1 VEPTFAARLV
11 AVEDTPEAIDEL
23 AISERWG
30 DGLPVVPPTPERVR
44 AMLRYTDRRP
54 DQIVARIAPGFGEAS
69 VERIAINAVL
79 AGCQP
84 CYLPVVIAAVEAVA
98 EPTFNL
104 QAIQTTTNPVAV
116 MLLVNGPA
124 AAQLGINAGHNCLG
138 QGWRANATLGRALRL
153 ILQNIGRA
161 LPGDMDRATQGQ
173 PGKYSMSCAENEA
186 ANPWEPLH
194 VERGFEPTVS
204 TVTVIGAAGTINVLS
219 VARETDDLLK
229 ALAGSVACP
238 GGNDYLRGGYPV
250 ILLGPE
256 HAAVLART
264 GLSKAE
270 IKQRLWR
277 QSRIPARDFA
287 QADLARL
294 TRTRE
299 QRLGPIEAETLIPI
313 ADEPSHL
320 IVVVAGGPGT
330 HSTWLP
336 TFGLTTPVTRPVID
350 SHGVPITRFGIPVH

>member
-1 VEPTFAARLV
+1 MEPTFAARLV

-23 AISERWG
+23 ALSERWG
-30 DGLPVVPPTPERVR
+30 DGLPVVPPTPERVQ

-54 DQIVARIAPGFGEAS
+54 DEVVARVAPGFGEAT

-84 CYLPVVIAAVEAVA
+84 SYLPVVIAAVEAVA

-124 AAQLGINAGHNCLG
+124 GVQLGINAERNCLG

-161 LPGDMDRATQGQ
+161 LPGDMDRSTQGQ
-173 PGKYSMSCAENEA
+173 PGKYSMCCAENEA

-204 TVTVIGAAGTINVLS
+204 TVTVIGAAGTLNVLS
-219 VARETDDLLK
+219 VARQTDDLLT
-229 ALAGSVACP
+229 ALAGSIACP
-238 GGNDYLRGGYPV
+238 GGNDYLRGGHPV
-250 ILLGPE
+250 IILGPE
-256 HAAVLART
+256 HAEVLART

-270 IKQRLWR
+270 IKEHLWQ
-277 QSRIPARDFA
+277 QSRIPARGFA
-287 QADLARL
+287 RADLARL
-294 TRTRE
+294 TGSRE
-299 QRLGPIEAETLIPI
+299 ERLGPIEADTLIPI
-313 ADEPSHL
+313 ADEPAH
-320 IVVVAGGPGT
+320 IDVVVAGGPGT

-336 TFGLTTPVTRPVID
+336 TFGLTIPSTRPLVD
-350 SHGVPITRFGIPVH
+350 AHGVPIARFGVPV